1 MESLERFLSN
11 LSINDEESN
20 FDTSEIEE
28 LVVNLD
34 LNPNVK
40 DKLIESEK
48 EENIYEPCKD
58 NFKENQFRN
67 DDRLLSVVSRNDVL
81 KLIHVQNR
89 IYKYL
94 KMNKIN
100 FTVTHFDNYTVFF
113 GRNIFINNR
122 KHLIR
127 RFKIIINFEENTFSY
142 KFIKDDFKNN
152 KIGGKIKKVNRV
164 RNNILTREDLNR
176 MLLYIS

>member
-11 LSINDEESN
+11 LSINDEGSV

-28 LVVNLD
+28 LVLNLD

-48 EENIYEPCKD
+48 KDKYESCKD
-58 NFKENQFRN
+58 NFKENHFRN
-67 DDRLLSVVSRNDVL
+67 DETLLPVVSKNDVL

-89 IYKYL
+89 IYKFL
-94 KMNKIN
+94 KINKIN

-113 GRNIFINNR
+113 GRNLLINNN
-122 KHLIR
+122 KNFIK
-127 RFKIIINFEENTFSY
+127 RFKIIINFDENTFSY
-142 KFIKDDFKNN
+142 KFVNNDFKYK
-152 KIGGKIKKVNRV
+152 KINGKIKKIRTLK
-164 RNNILTREDLNR
+164 RNKLSRQELNK